1 MRQLT
6 LAMALLLAIA
16 GSAYAGCGKSS
27 VSLYGA
33 YWCGE
38 CQSAKRFLS
47 RHNVSYRWIEVTGNR
62 QAQQS
67 LRKQFG
73 MVAVPAVVI
82 DGRRRL
88 GFNKG
93 WVSKALCL
101 R

>member
-6 LAMALLLAIA
+6 LAVALLLAVA
-16 GSAYAGCGKSS
+16 GSAQAGCGKSG

-33 YWCGE
+33 YWCAN
-38 CQSAKRFLS
+38 CQSAKQFLS
-47 RHNVSYRWIEVTGNR
+47 RNKISYRWIEVTGNR
-62 QAQQS
+62 SAQQT

-82 DGRRRL
+82 DGRRRM
-88 GFNKG
+88 GFDKG